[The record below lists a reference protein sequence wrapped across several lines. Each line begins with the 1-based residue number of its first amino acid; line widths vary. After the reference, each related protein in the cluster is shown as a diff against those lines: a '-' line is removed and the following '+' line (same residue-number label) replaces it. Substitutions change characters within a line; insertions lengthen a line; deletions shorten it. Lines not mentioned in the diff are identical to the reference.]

1 MLCPQKPPSIDN
13 DLQISQYAP
22 FNTLSGATM
31 IDHGNSP
38 LPPPPVSMIT
48 ITPASSGESMAS
60 STSSDGRPFAPNPK
74 IHELRLLTKDL
85 DFTPSTPVKKRQQVA
100 ALGVGTPRTPNR
112 KTNGALSDHNNQSKF
127 NPNLAA
133 HKEGTPSNM
142 EPNMPS
148 RRQERHTAKGS
159 AQNNKEVARNP
170 STSSLMDF
178 GVLVTSNPKHQG
190 RNVIVPSESGTSA
203 GGTSS
208 DGSTGTIDL
217 TWDQPRSEND
227 VVTPS
232 KRGGRYLHVGS
243 ATAGGTPMRKA
254 KSEIHSPSRHAHSK
268 SEANML
274 GNAAKSVLM
283 VRSQSVDEIGP
294 VMPAPTNSCGPR
306 GRRVKSTQEKKE
318 LLGTCLGNV
327 DALVE
332 GMKKAGAWGLV

>member
-1 MLCPQKPPSIDN
+1 
-13 DLQISQYAP
+13 
-22 FNTLSGATM
+22 M

-48 ITPASSGESMAS
+48 ITPASSSESMAS

-74 IHELRLLTKDL
+74 IHEFRLLTKDL

-112 KTNGALSDHNNQSKF
+112 KTNGALSDPNAQSKF
-127 NPNLAA
+127 NSSLATRRA
-133 HKEGTPSNM
+133 GVPSDV
-142 EPNMPS
+142 EPKTPS
-148 RRQERHTAKGS
+148 RRQERHAAKGS
-159 AQNNKEVARNP
+159 AQDNREVARD
-170 STSSLMDF
+170 SSASSLMDP
-178 GVLVTSNPKHQG
+178 GVFVTSNAKYQG
-190 RNVIVPSESGTSA
+190 RNIIFSSESGSSA
-203 GGTSS
+203 GGASS

-217 TWDQPRSEND
+217 TWEQPRREKDVEN
-227 VVTPS
+227 PS
-232 KRGGRYLHVGS
+232 KRGGRYLHAGS

-254 KSEIHSPSRHAHSK
+254 KSEVHSPLRHAHSK

-274 GNAAKSVLM
+274 GNGVKSVLIT
-283 VRSQSVDEIGP
+283 RSQSVDGNDL
-294 VMPAPTNSCGPR
+294 MTPAPRKSCSPY